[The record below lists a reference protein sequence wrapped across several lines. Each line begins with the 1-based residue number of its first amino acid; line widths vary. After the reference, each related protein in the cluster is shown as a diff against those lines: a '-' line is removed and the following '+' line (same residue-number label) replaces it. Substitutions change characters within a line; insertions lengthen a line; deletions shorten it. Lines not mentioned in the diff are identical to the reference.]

1 MLNEKGIGVCVCV
14 CGGGGS
20 LDGSSMNTK
29 YSTYRQGSRE
39 YPDVLG
45 SQPTWQVKR
54 ESYHSGFLYSTDLTT
69 QES

>member
-1 MLNEKGIGVCVCV
+1 MCVCV
-14 CGGGGS
+14 WGGGNS
-20 LDGSSMNTK
+20 LDGSMNNK